1 MEFVVALSC
10 FLALIGLVML
20 LLWSIERIEARL
32 RRMAPRLFNSWLQLH
47 AIAAL
52 TFAVACIIVWPAPA
66 QALTFNVLVVP
77 IMAASLAYLAPL
89 AFGLV
94 VAIHTPDVLVG
105 LMVSACRYVRDR
117 AAGWR
122 RHARKHG
129 SVGE

>member
-1 MEFVVALSC
+1 MEFVVGLSC

-32 RRMAPRLFNSWLQLH
+32 RRTAPRLFNSWLQLH

-52 TFAVACIIVWPAPA
+52 MLVVACIIVWPAPG

-94 VAIHTPDVLVG
+94 VAIHTPGRARGTDGVG
-105 LMVSACRYVRDR
+105 LPARPRTRGGLAPACSGDR
-117 AAGWR
+117 
-122 RHARKHG
+122 
-129 SVGE
+129 